1 MKSKAR
7 FLPFVL
13 ALALLT
19 SLFVLSP
26 ATAATGTVKL
36 SKSFITTPGGELTI
50 TVEDEDLNFGV
61 VQYQEDMGQDP
72 RGTAEMAPY
81 FIPAGD
87 IARNDA
93 VRFRTQLAPIKSSSD
108 ADLYPEDEH
117 PNLYPESGGGPS
129 GTDANIGE
137 DYRDVILRVTIA
149 DGTNATTTTAIIR
162 AWDAL
167 TSPSRRGVQDADARH
182 PFALE
187 NPQGGAFIL
196 RSDTDVMVPE
206 GGITF
211 NATYKAPDEQDVDV
225 TLSSTQ
231 DIAGIT
237 VNLAETGAD
246 TGKFTGSFQTASG
259 SDAASS
265 PPSIASIAG
274 SLITVTYD
282 DGGTRRVANA
292 TVETTDPTIL
302 ITAPEH
308 DYSTRVRSARL
319 IAEVTDADSGIDK
332 DSIDFI
338 VEAINLAG
346 GSVAGPGVSRTD
358 VTTVAI
364 AGGFKAEVQ
373 LANVP
378 AGETQINWYVTV
390 LDEAGNVA
398 ESDRDDSEDGRQ
410 DYSIRIDTVAPA
422 LGTISIDSN
431 GDEMNNRT
439 IDGAIT
445 GNHLNDDNEAVTNA
459 GKGDDTSVRVVFNEA
474 LDEGSLAASDFRV
487 NGVAPSDI
495 AWSSKHPES
504 AFLKVASLDAAAR
517 PLVEVTGDIAD
528 TAGNIR
534 PGGLKVEN
542 AMDGIS
548 PTLEVD
554 VDPTYAK
561 EEVTI
566 RVRSNEPLLTVPSIS
581 LNGDDS
587 PAGLSVAR
595 LIATDHYSTTFKA
608 TDAPN
613 IYNVTVSAQDTS
625 ANAASF
631 GKDAADDD
639 DATRF
644 EIDKNL
650 PLPTS
655 ITLPG
660 HDPVVV
666 DTDGDGKSDGIS
678 DDAYKITTMNP
689 FITIEWDSEGSEYT
703 PKDYQKT
710 VDVTDLMF
718 GDFEVNT
725 PMGDETGARSDWGD
739 DSPVVFNVTKPT
751 VNRLLISARG
761 LALGEYEMTFNGAD
775 GLGNALDDDVK
786 IKVKVVEPDP
796 FEIKLT
802 PGWNLV
808 SLPADPQ
815 MSGINDVIGADHPAS
830 IVLTYDPTQP
840 GAWLSSSRGDDGAFA
855 GSLESI
861 GARTAYWI
869 FTDSFDSIKVPI
881 TRPTGGGVTLLPTVN
896 LVAGWNLLPVLD
908 VSGGA
913 GFGDDASNV
922 DDYVANVLRTY
933 SYDGSSD
940 RFDQLSGMLQIG
952 SGYWAYL
959 SKATVLVP

>member
-36 SKSFITTPGGELTI
+36 SKSFITTPGGELEI
-50 TVEDEDLNFGV
+50 TVEDADLNFGV
-61 VQYQEDMGQDP
+61 VQENEEQGQDA
-72 RGTAEMAPY
+72 RVAGETAVY
-81 FIPAGD
+81 TIPARTTPYTPD
-87 IARNDA
+87 SVLRY
-93 VRFRTQLAPIKSSSD
+93 RTQKAPIQSASD
-108 ADLYPEDEH
+108 ADLYPDVDGADDVDRFIRVDF
-117 PNLYPESGGGPS
+117 S
-129 GTDANIGE
+129 
-137 DYRDVILRVTIA
+137 DVILRMVA
-149 DGTNATTTTAIIR
+149 DSSLNETTTAQVIT
-162 AWDAL
+162 AWNAF
-167 TSPSRRGVQDADARH
+167 TTGSGRSPASARDRH

-187 NPQGGAFIL
+187 NTQGGAFIL
-196 RSDTDVMVPE
+196 RTDEPSVTVPVNIE
-206 GGITF
+206 FTVS
-211 NATYKAPDEQDVDV
+211 YKAPDVQDVDI

-231 DIAGIT
+231 DITGIT
-237 VNLAETGAD
+237 LNLAETGAD
-246 TGKFTGSFQTASG
+246 TGKFTGSFQTASA
-259 SDAASS
+259 SDEDSS
-265 PPSIASIAG
+265 PPGIASIAG

-282 DGGTRRVANA
+282 DDGTRRVANA

-319 IAEVTDADSGIDK
+319 IAEVTDADSGIDE
-332 DSIDFI
+332 DSIGFN
-338 VEAINLAG
+338 VTPRNLAG
-346 GSVAGPGVSRTD
+346 GSVAGPGVSVTD

-378 AGETQINWYVTV
+378 AGETEITWYVTV
-390 LDEAGNVA
+390 TDEAGNVA
-398 ESDRDDSEDGRQ
+398 ESDRDDSTAERD
-410 DYSIRIDTVAPA
+410 DYVIRIDTVAPA

-439 IDGAIT
+439 VDGAIT

-459 GKGDDTSVRVVFNEA
+459 ASGDDTSVRVVFNEA

-487 NGVAPSDI
+487 NGVAPSDV

-504 AFLKVASLDAAAR
+504 AFLKVASQDSAAR

-554 VDPTYAK
+554 IEPTYAK

-581 LNGDDS
+581 LNDEAS

-595 LIATDHYSTTFKA
+595 LVATDHYSTTFKA
-608 TDAPN
+608 ADAPN
-613 IYNVTVSAQDTS
+613 IYNVNVSAQDTS

-631 GKDAADDD
+631 GKDAADAD
-639 DATRF
+639 DATTF
-644 EIDKNL
+644 EIDSSL
-650 PLPTS
+650 PAPTS

-660 HDPVVV
+660 HGAILHAD
-666 DTDGDGKSDGIS
+666 IS
-678 DDAYKITTMNP
+678 DDAYSITTMNP

-703 PKDYQKT
+703 PADNQKT
-710 VDVTDLMF
+710 VDFTDLMI

-725 PMGDETGARSDWGD
+725 PMGEETGARSDWGE

-751 VNRLLISARG
+751 ENRLLISARN
-761 LALGEYEMTFNGAD
+761 LALGEYEITFNGAD

-786 IKVKVVEPDP
+786 IKIKVVEPDP
-796 FEIKLT
+796 FEVKLT

-815 MSGINDVIGADHPAS
+815 ESAAINDVIPADHP
-830 IVLTYDPTQP
+830 ITVVLTYDPTQP
-840 GAWLSSSRGDDGAFA
+840 GSWLAAHRGDDGMLA
-855 GSLESI
+855 GSLDDIS
-861 GARTAYWI
+861 ARTAYWV
-869 FTDSFDSIKVPI
+869 FTDAFDSLKVPI
-881 TRPTGGGVTLLPTVN
+881 RRQTGGQVINLPTVN
-896 LVAGWNLLPVLD
+896 LVAGWNLMGVLD
-908 VSGGA
+908 VSGTA
-913 GFGDDASNV
+913 SFGDGV
-922 DDYVANVLRTY
+922 DEYGHLTKGRYVQIY

-940 RFDQLSGMLQIG
+940 RYEALGDSGVEIG
-952 SGYWAYL
+952 RGYWSYV
-959 SKATVLVP
+959 SEATVLVP

>member
-1 MKSKAR
+1 
-7 FLPFVL
+7 
-13 ALALLT
+13 
-19 SLFVLSP
+19 
-26 ATAATGTVKL
+26 VKL
-36 SKSFITTPGGELTI
+36 SKSFITTPGGELEI
-50 TVEDEDLNFGV
+50 TVEDADLNFGV
-61 VQYQEDMGQDP
+61 VQVDEDMGQDP
-72 RGTAEMAPY
+72 RGTAELAPY
-81 FIPAGD
+81 LIPAGP

-108 ADLYPEDEH
+108 ADLYPD
-117 PNLYPESGGGPS
+117 NDDAS

-137 DYRDVILRVTIA
+137 DYRDVILSVVIA

-211 NATYKAPDEQDVDV
+211 TATYKAPDEQDVDV

-246 TGKFTGSFQTASG
+246 TGKFTGSFQTAG
-259 SDAASS
+259 ASDEDSS
-265 PPSIASIAG
+265 PPGIASIAG

-282 DGGTRRVANA
+282 DDGTRRVANA

-332 DSIDFI
+332 DTIMFE
-338 VEAINLAG
+338 VTPTNLAG
-346 GSVAGPGVSRTD
+346 GSVAGPGVTVTD

-378 AGETQINWYVTV
+378 AGETEITWYVTV
-390 LDEAGNVA
+390 MDEAGNLA
-398 ESDRDDSEDGRQ
+398 ESDRDDSEEGRQ

-439 IDGAIT
+439 VDGAIT
-445 GNHLNDDNEAVTNA
+445 GNHLDDDNKAVTNA
-459 GKGDDTSVRVVFNEA
+459 GKGDDTSIRVVFNEA

-487 NGVAPSDI
+487 NGVAPSDV

-504 AFLKVASLDAAAR
+504 AFLKVASLDSAAR

-548 PTLEVD
+548 PTLEVEIE
-554 VDPTYAK
+554 PTYHK

-566 RVRSNEPLLTVPSIS
+566 RVRSNEPLLTVPTIN
-581 LNGDDS
+581 LNDSDS
-587 PAGLSVAR
+587 PVGLSVPR
-595 LIATDHYSTTFKA
+595 LIATDHYSTVFKA
-608 TDAPN
+608 PTQPE
-613 IYNVTVSAQDTS
+613 IFNVNVSAQDTS
-625 ANAASF
+625 ANAASI
-631 GKDAADDD
+631 GEAAPGDD
-639 DATRF
+639 DAITF

-650 PLPTS
+650 PAPTS

-660 HDPVVV
+660 HGAIIHAD
-666 DTDGDGKSDGIS
+666 IS
-678 DDAYKITTMNP
+678 ADAYKITTMNP
-689 FITIEWDSEGSEYT
+689 FITIEWDSEASEY
-703 PKDYQKT
+703 DEDSHKT
-710 VDVTDLMF
+710 VDFTDLMI

-725 PMGDETGARSDWGD
+725 PMGEETGARSDWGD

-751 VNRLLISARG
+751 DNRLLISARS
-761 LALGEYEMTFNGAD
+761 LALGTYTLSFNGAD
-775 GLGNALDDDVK
+775 ELGNALGDPVTIDIEVK
-786 IKVKVVEPDP
+786 EPDP
-796 FEIKLT
+796 FSISLT

-808 SLPADPQ
+808 SLPAEPQ
-815 MSGINDVIGADHPAS
+815 ASGINDVMGDHAAS

-840 GAWLSSSRGDDGAFA
+840 GAWLSSSRGDDGVFA

-869 FTDSFDSIKVPI
+869 FTDGFDSIKVPI

-908 VSGGA
+908 VGGGA
-913 GFGDDASNV
+913 AFGDDAASV
-922 DDYVANVLRTY
+922 GDYVDNVVRTY

-959 SKATVLVP
+959 SAATVLVP

>member
-36 SKSFITTPGGELTI
+36 SKSFITTPGGELEI

-61 VQYQEDMGQDP
+61 VQSDEEQGQDA
-72 RGTAEMAPY
+72 RVAGQTAVY
-81 FIPAGD
+81 TIPARTTPYTPD
-87 IARNDA
+87 SVLRY
-93 VRFRTQLAPIKSSSD
+93 RTQKAPIQSASD
-108 ADLYPEDEH
+108 ADLYPDVEGADDVDRFIRVDF
-117 PNLYPESGGGPS
+117 S
-129 GTDANIGE
+129 
-137 DYRDVILRVTIA
+137 DVILRMVS
-149 DGTNATTTTAIIR
+149 DSSLNETTTAQVIT
-162 AWDAL
+162 AWNAF
-167 TSPSRRGVQDADARH
+167 TTGSGRSPAVAGDRH

-187 NPQGGAFIL
+187 NTQGGAFIL
-196 RSDTDVMVPE
+196 RTDEPSVTVPVN
-206 GGITF
+206 IAFTV
-211 NATYKAPDEQDVDV
+211 TYKAPDVQDVDV

-231 DIAGIT
+231 DITGIT
-237 VNLAETGAD
+237 LNLAETGAD
-246 TGKFTGSFQTASG
+246 TGKFTGSFQTAG
-259 SDAASS
+259 ASDEDSS
-265 PPSIASIAG
+265 PPGIASIAG

-282 DGGTRRVANA
+282 DDGTRRVANA

-332 DSIDFI
+332 DSIMFE
-338 VEAINLAG
+338 VTPTNLAG
-346 GSVAGPGVSRTD
+346 GSVAGPGVTVTD

-378 AGETQINWYVTV
+378 AGETQIDWFVRVT
-390 LDEAGNVA
+390 DEAGNVA

-439 IDGAIT
+439 VDGAIT
-445 GNHLNDDNEAVTNA
+445 GNHLDDDNKAVTNA
-459 GKGDDTSVRVVFNEA
+459 GKGDDTSIRVVFNEA

-613 IYNVTVSAQDTS
+613 IYNVNVSAQDTS

-631 GKDAADDD
+631 GKDAADAD

-650 PLPTS
+650 PAPTS

-660 HDPVVV
+660 HGAILHAD
-666 DTDGDGKSDGIS
+666 IS

-689 FITIEWDSEGSEYT
+689 FITIEWDSEGSEYL
-703 PKDYQKT
+703 PKDYEET

-855 GSLESI
+855 GSLENI

-908 VSGGA
+908 VGGGA
-913 GFGDDASNV
+913 AFGDDAASV
-922 DDYVANVLRTY
+922 GDYVDNVVRTY

-959 SKATVLVP
+959 SAATVLVP

>member
-36 SKSFITTPGGELTI
+36 SKSFITTPGGELEI
-50 TVEDEDLNFGV
+50 TVEDADLNFGV
-61 VQYQEDMGQDP
+61 VQVDEDMGQDP
-72 RGTAEMAPY
+72 RGTAELAPY
-81 FIPAGD
+81 QIPAGP

-108 ADLYPEDEH
+108 ADLYPD
-117 PNLYPESGGGPS
+117 NDDAS

-137 DYRDVILRVTIA
+137 DYRDVILSVVIA

-167 TSPSRRGVQDADARH
+167 TSPSRRGVQDADDRH

-196 RSDTDVMVPE
+196 RSGTDVVVPE

-211 NATYKAPDEQDVDV
+211 TATYKAPDVQDVDV

-237 VNLAETGAD
+237 VNLGETGAD
-246 TGKFTGSFQTASG
+246 TGKFTGSFQTAG
-259 SDAASS
+259 ASDDSSS
-265 PPSIASIAG
+265 PASIASIAG

-282 DGGTRRVANA
+282 DDGTRRVANA
-292 TVETTDPTIL
+292 TVETTEPTIL
-302 ITAPEH
+302 VTAPEH
-308 DYSTRVRSARL
+308 NYSTRVRSARL
-319 IAEVTDADSGIDK
+319 IAELTDADSGIDK
-332 DSIDFI
+332 DSIAFN
-338 VEAINLAG
+338 VMPSNLAG
-346 GSVAGPGVSRTD
+346 GSVAGPGVTVTD

-378 AGETQINWYVTV
+378 AGETAIAWYVTV
-390 LDEAGNVA
+390 MDEAGNEAV
-398 ESDRDDSEDGRQ
+398 SDRDDSTAVRD
-410 DYSIRIDTVAPA
+410 DYAIRIDTVAPA
-422 LGTISIDSN
+422 LGTESIDSN

-459 GKGDDTSVRVVFNEA
+459 GKGDPTTVRVVFNEA
-474 LDEGSLAASDFRV
+474 LDDGSLTASDFRV
-487 NGVAPSDI
+487 NGVAPSDY
-495 AWSSKHPES
+495 AWSDKHPES
-504 AFLKVASLDAAAR
+504 VFLKVASLDSAAR

-554 VDPTYAK
+554 IEPTYHK

-566 RVRSNEPLLTVPSIS
+566 RVRSNEPLLTVPTIN
-581 LNGDDS
+581 LNGSDS
-587 PAGLSVAR
+587 PVGLSVPR

-608 TDAPN
+608 TDSPN
-613 IYNVTVSAQDTS
+613 IYNVNVSAQDTS

-631 GKDAADDD
+631 GKDAADADG
-639 DATRF
+639 ATRF

-650 PLPTS
+650 PAPTS

-660 HDPVVV
+660 YDPVEVGM
-666 DTDGDGKSDGIS
+666 DLDGDGIVSGIS
-678 DDAYKITTMNP
+678 DDPYKITTMNP
-689 FITIEWDSEGSEYT
+689 FITIEWDSEGSEYI

-710 VDVTDLMF
+710 VDFTDLMI

-725 PMGDETGARSDWGD
+725 PMGEETGARSDWGD

-751 VNRLLISARG
+751 VNQLLISARN
-761 LALGEYEMTFNGAD
+761 LALGEYEITFNGAD
-775 GLGNALDDDVK
+775 GLGNTLDKDVK
-786 IKVKVVEPDP
+786 IKIKVVEPDP
-796 FEIKLT
+796 FEVKLT

-815 MSGINDVIGADHPAS
+815 ESAAINDVIPADHP
-830 IVLTYDPTQP
+830 ITVVLTYDPTQP
-840 GAWLSSSRGDDGAFA
+840 GSWLAAHRGDDGMLA
-855 GSLESI
+855 GSLDDIS
-861 GARTAYWI
+861 ARTAYWV
-869 FTDSFDSIKVPI
+869 FTDAFDSLKVPI
-881 TRPTGGGVTLLPTVN
+881 RRQTGGQVINLPTVN
-896 LVAGWNLLPVLD
+896 LVAGWNLMGVLD
-908 VSGGA
+908 VSGA
-913 GFGDDASNV
+913 ASFGDGV
-922 DDYVANVLRTY
+922 DDYGHLTKGRYVQIY

-940 RFDQLSGMLQIG
+940 RYEALGDSGVEIG
-952 SGYWAYL
+952 RGYWSYV
-959 SKATVLVP
+959 SEATVLVP

>member
-36 SKSFITTPGGELTI
+36 SKSFITTPGGELEI
-50 TVEDEDLNFGV
+50 TVEDTDLNFGV
-61 VQYQEDMGQDP
+61 VQFDEDMGQDP
-72 RGTAEMAPY
+72 RGTAELAPY
-81 FIPAGD
+81 LIPAGP

-108 ADLYPEDEH
+108 ADLYPD
-117 PNLYPESGGGPS
+117 NDDAS

-137 DYRDVILRVTIA
+137 DYRDVILSVVIA

-167 TSPSRRGVQDADARH
+167 TSPSRRGVQDADDRH

-196 RSDTDVMVPE
+196 RSGTDVVVPE
-206 GGITF
+206 DGITF
-211 NATYKAPDEQDVDV
+211 TATYKAPDVQDVDV

-237 VNLAETGAD
+237 VNLGETGAD
-246 TGKFTGSFQTASG
+246 TGKFTGSFQTASA
-259 SDAASS
+259 SDDSSS
-265 PPSIASIAG
+265 PASIASIAG

-282 DGGTRRVANA
+282 DDGTRRVANA
-292 TVETTDPTIL
+292 TVETTEPTIL
-302 ITAPEH
+302 VTAPEH
-308 DYSTRVRSARL
+308 EYATRVRSARL

-332 DSIDFI
+332 DSIGFN
-338 VEAINLAG
+338 VVARNLAG
-346 GSVAGPGVSRTD
+346 GSVAGPGVSVTD

-378 AGETQINWYVTV
+378 AGETEITWYVTV
-390 LDEAGNVA
+390 MDEAGNAA
-398 ESDRDDSEDGRQ
+398 ESDRDDSTAALDK
-410 DYSIRIDTVAPA
+410 YAIRIDTVAPA
-422 LGTISIDSN
+422 LGTESIDSN

-459 GKGDDTSVRVVFNEA
+459 GKGDPTSIRVVFNEA
-474 LDEGSLAASDFRV
+474 LDDGSLTASDFRV

-504 AFLKVASLDAAAR
+504 VFLKVASLDSAAR

-548 PTLEVD
+548 PTLEVEIE
-554 VDPTYAK
+554 PTYAK

-566 RVRSNEPLLTVPSIS
+566 RVRSNEPLLTVPTIN
-581 LNGDDS
+581 LNDSDS
-587 PAGLSVAR
+587 PAGLSVPR
-595 LIATDHYSTTFKA
+595 LIATDHYSTVFKSP
-608 TDAPN
+608 TQPE
-613 IYNVTVSAQDTS
+613 IFNVNVSAQDTS
-625 ANAASF
+625 ANAASV
-631 GKDAADDD
+631 GKAAPGDD
-639 DATRF
+639 DAITF

-650 PLPTS
+650 PAPTS

-666 DTDGDGKSDGIS
+666 ADGIS

-689 FITIEWDSEGSEYT
+689 FITIEWDSEASEY
-703 PKDYQKT
+703 DEDSHKT
-710 VDVTDLMF
+710 VDFTDLMI

-725 PMGDETGARSDWGD
+725 PMGEETGARSDWGD

-761 LALGEYEMTFNGAD
+761 LALGEYTMTFNGAD
-775 GLGNALDDDVK
+775 ELGNVRDDDVK
-786 IKVKVVEPDP
+786 IKIKVVEPDP

-808 SLPADPQ
+808 SLPAEPQ
-815 MSGINDVIGADHPAS
+815 MSGINDVVGADHPAS

-840 GAWLSSSRGDDGAFA
+840 GAWLSSSRGDDGVFA
-855 GSLESI
+855 GSLDSI

-869 FTDSFDSIKVPI
+869 FTDGFDSIKVPI

-908 VSGGA
+908 VGGA
-913 GFGDDASNV
+913 AASGDDASSV
-922 DDYVANVLRTY
+922 GDYVENVVRTY
-933 SYDGSSD
+933 SYDSSSD
-940 RFDQLSGMLQIG
+940 RFDQLSGVLQIG
-952 SGYWAYL
+952 SGYWVYL

>member
-36 SKSFITTPGGELTI
+36 SKSFITTPGGELEI
-50 TVEDEDLNFGV
+50 TVEDADLNFGV
-61 VQYQEDMGQDP
+61 VQENEEQGQDA
-72 RGTAEMAPY
+72 RVAGQVAVYT
-81 FIPAGD
+81 IPARTTPYTPD
-87 IARNDA
+87 SVLRY
-93 VRFRTQLAPIKSSSD
+93 RTQKAPIQSASD
-108 ADLYPEDEH
+108 ADLYPDVDGADDVDRFIRVDF
-117 PNLYPESGGGPS
+117 S
-129 GTDANIGE
+129 
-137 DYRDVILRVTIA
+137 DVILRMVA
-149 DGTNATTTTAIIR
+149 DSNLNETTTAQVIT
-162 AWDAL
+162 AWNAF
-167 TSPSRRGVQDADARH
+167 TTGSGRSPASARDRH

-187 NPQGGAFIL
+187 NTQGGAFIL
-196 RSDTDVMVPE
+196 RTDEPSVTVPVNIE
-206 GGITF
+206 FTVS
-211 NATYKAPDEQDVDV
+211 YKAPDVQDVDV

-231 DIAGIT
+231 DITGIT

-246 TGKFTGSFQTASG
+246 TGKFTGSFQTAG
-259 SDAASS
+259 ASDDSSS
-265 PPSIASIAG
+265 PASIASIAG

-282 DGGTRRVANA
+282 DAGTRRVANA
-292 TVETTDPTIL
+292 TVETTEPTIL
-302 ITAPEH
+302 VIAPEH
-308 DYSTRVRSARL
+308 NYSTRVRSARL

-332 DSIDFI
+332 DSIAFN
-338 VEAINLAG
+338 VTPSNLAG
-346 GSVAGPGVSRTD
+346 GSVAGPGVTVTD
-358 VTTVAI
+358 VTTVEI
-364 AGGFKAEVQ
+364 AGGVKAEVQ

-378 AGETQINWYVTV
+378 AGETAIAWYVTV
-390 LDEAGNVA
+390 MDEAGNEAV
-398 ESDRDDSEDGRQ
+398 SDRDDSTAVRD
-410 DYSIRIDTVAPA
+410 DYAIRIDTVAPA
-422 LGTISIDSN
+422 LGTESIDSN

-459 GKGDDTSVRVVFNEA
+459 GKGDPTTVRVVFNEA
-474 LDEGSLAASDFRV
+474 LDEGSLTASDFRV

-504 AFLKVASLDAAAR
+504 VFLKVASLDSAAR

-554 VDPTYAK
+554 IEPTYHK

-566 RVRSNEPLLTVPSIS
+566 RVRSNEPLLTVPTIN
-581 LNGDDS
+581 LNGSDS
-587 PAGLSVAR
+587 PVGLSVPR
-595 LIATDHYSTTFKA
+595 LIATDHYSTVFKSP
-608 TDAPN
+608 TQPE
-613 IYNVTVSAQDTS
+613 IFNVNVSAQDTS
-625 ANAASF
+625 ANAASV
-631 GKDAADDD
+631 GKAAPGDD
-639 DATRF
+639 DAITF

-650 PLPTS
+650 PAPTS

-666 DTDGDGKSDGIS
+666 ADGIS

-689 FITIEWDSEGSEYT
+689 FITIEWDSEASEY
-703 PKDYQKT
+703 DEDSHKT
-710 VDVTDLMF
+710 VDFTDLMI

-725 PMGDETGARSDWGD
+725 PMGEETGARSDWGD

-761 LALGEYEMTFNGAD
+761 LALGEYTMTFNGAD
-775 GLGNALDDDVK
+775 ELGNVRDDDVK
-786 IKVKVVEPDP
+786 IKIKVVEPDP

-808 SLPADPQ
+808 SLPAEPQ

-840 GAWLSSSRGDDGAFA
+840 GAWLSSSRGDDGVFA

-869 FTDSFDSIKVPI
+869 FTDGFDSIKVPI

-908 VSGGA
+908 VGGA
-913 GFGDDASNV
+913 AASGDDALSV
-922 DDYVANVLRTY
+922 GDYVENVVRTY
-933 SYDGSSD
+933 EYDSSSD
-940 RFDQLSGMLQIG
+940 RFDQLSGVLQIG
-952 SGYWAYL
+952 SGYWVYL

>member
-1 MKSKAR
+1 
-7 FLPFVL
+7 
-13 ALALLT
+13 
-19 SLFVLSP
+19 
-26 ATAATGTVKL
+26 VKL
-36 SKSFITTPGGELTI
+36 SKSFITTPGGELEI
-50 TVEDEDLNFGV
+50 TVEDADLNFGV
-61 VQYQEDMGQDP
+61 VQVDEDMGQDP
-72 RGTAEMAPY
+72 RGTAELAPY
-81 FIPAGD
+81 LIPAGP

-108 ADLYPEDEH
+108 ADLYPD
-117 PNLYPESGGGPS
+117 NDDAS

-137 DYRDVILRVTIA
+137 DYRDVILSVVIA

-211 NATYKAPDEQDVDV
+211 TATYKAPDEQDVDV

-246 TGKFTGSFQTASG
+246 TGKFTGSFQTAG
-259 SDAASS
+259 ASDEDSS
-265 PPSIASIAG
+265 PPGIASIAG

-282 DGGTRRVANA
+282 DDGTRRVANA

-332 DSIDFI
+332 DTIMFE
-338 VEAINLAG
+338 VTPTNLAG
-346 GSVAGPGVSRTD
+346 GSVAGPGVTVTD

-378 AGETQINWYVTV
+378 AGETEITWYVTV
-390 LDEAGNVA
+390 MDEAGNLA
-398 ESDRDDSEDGRQ
+398 ESDRDDSEEGRQ

-439 IDGAIT
+439 VDGAIT
-445 GNHLNDDNEAVTNA
+445 GNHLDDDNKAVTNA
-459 GKGDDTSVRVVFNEA
+459 GKGDDTSIRVVFNEA

-487 NGVAPSDI
+487 NGVAPSDV

-504 AFLKVASLDAAAR
+504 AFLKVASLDSAAR

-548 PTLEVD
+548 PTLEVEIE
-554 VDPTYAK
+554 PTYHK

-566 RVRSNEPLLTVPSIS
+566 RVRSNEPLLTVPTIN
-581 LNGDDS
+581 LNDSDS
-587 PAGLSVAR
+587 PVGLSVPR
-595 LIATDHYSTTFKA
+595 LIATDHYSTVFKA
-608 TDAPN
+608 PTQPE
-613 IYNVTVSAQDTS
+613 IFNVNVSAQDTS
-625 ANAASF
+625 ANAASI
-631 GKDAADDD
+631 GEAAPGDD
-639 DATRF
+639 DAITF

-650 PLPTS
+650 PAPTS

-660 HDPVVV
+660 HGAIIHAD
-666 DTDGDGKSDGIS
+666 IS
-678 DDAYKITTMNP
+678 ADAYKITTMNP
-689 FITIEWDSEGSEYT
+689 FITIEWDSEGSEYL
-703 PKDYQKT
+703 PKDYEET

-751 VNRLLISARG
+751 DNRLLISARS
-761 LALGEYEMTFNGAD
+761 LALGTYTLSFNGAD
-775 GLGNALDDDVK
+775 ELGNALGDPVTIDIEVK
-786 IKVKVVEPDP
+786 EPDP
-796 FEIKLT
+796 FSISLT

-808 SLPADPQ
+808 SLPAEPQ
-815 MSGINDVIGADHPAS
+815 ASGINDVMGDHAAS

-840 GAWLSSSRGDDGAFA
+840 GAWLSSSRGDDGVFA

-869 FTDSFDSIKVPI
+869 FTDGFDSIKVPI

-908 VSGGA
+908 VGGGA
-913 GFGDDASNV
+913 AFGDDAASV
-922 DDYVANVLRTY
+922 GDYVDNVVRTY

-959 SKATVLVP
+959 SAATVLVP

>member
-36 SKSFITTPGGELTI
+36 SKSFITTPGGELEI
-50 TVEDEDLNFGV
+50 TVEDADLNFGV
-61 VQYQEDMGQDP
+61 VQVDEDMGQDP
-72 RGTAEMAPY
+72 RGTAELAPY
-81 FIPAGD
+81 LIPAGP

-108 ADLYPEDEH
+108 ADLYPD
-117 PNLYPESGGGPS
+117 NDDAS

-137 DYRDVILRVTIA
+137 DYRDVILSVVIA

-167 TSPSRRGVQDADARH
+167 TSPSRRGVQDADDRH

-196 RSDTDVMVPE
+196 RSGTDVVVPE

-211 NATYKAPDEQDVDV
+211 TATYKAPDVQDVDV

-237 VNLAETGAD
+237 VNLGETGAD
-246 TGKFTGSFQTASG
+246 TGKFTGSFQTAG
-259 SDAASS
+259 ASDDSSS
-265 PPSIASIAG
+265 PASIASIAG

-282 DGGTRRVANA
+282 DDGTRRVANA
-292 TVETTDPTIL
+292 TVETTEPTIL
-302 ITAPEH
+302 VTAPEH
-308 DYSTRVRSARL
+308 NYSTRVRSARL
-319 IAEVTDADSGIDK
+319 IAELTDADSGIDK
-332 DSIDFI
+332 DSIAFN
-338 VEAINLAG
+338 VTPSNLAG
-346 GSVAGPGVSRTD
+346 GSVAGPGVTVTD
-358 VTTVAI
+358 VTTVEI
-364 AGGFKAEVQ
+364 AGGVKAEVQ

-378 AGETQINWYVTV
+378 AGETAIAWYVTV
-390 LDEAGNVA
+390 MDEAGNEAV
-398 ESDRDDSEDGRQ
+398 SDRDDSTAARD
-410 DYSIRIDTVAPA
+410 DYAIRIDTVAPDI
-422 LGTISIDSN
+422 GTESIDSN
-431 GDEMNNRT
+431 GDEINNRT

-459 GKGDDTSVRVVFNEA
+459 GKGDPTTVRVVFNEA
-474 LDEGSLAASDFRV
+474 LDDGSLTASDFRV
-487 NGVAPSDI
+487 NGVAPSDY
-495 AWSSKHPES
+495 AWSDKHPES
-504 AFLKVASLDAAAR
+504 VFLKVASLDSAAR

-554 VDPTYAK
+554 IEPTYHK

-566 RVRSNEPLLTVPSIS
+566 RVRSNEPLLTVPTIN
-581 LNGDDS
+581 LNGSDS
-587 PAGLSVAR
+587 PAGLSVPR
-595 LIATDHYSTTFKA
+595 LIATDHYSTVFKSP
-608 TDAPN
+608 TQPE
-613 IYNVTVSAQDTS
+613 IFNVNVSAQDTS
-625 ANAASF
+625 ANAASI
-631 GKDAADDD
+631 GEALPGDD
-639 DATRF
+639 DAITF
-644 EIDKNL
+644 EIDKDL
-650 PLPTS
+650 PAPTS

-666 DTDGDGKSDGIS
+666 ADGIS

-689 FITIEWDSEGSEYT
+689 FITIEWDSEASEY
-703 PKDYQKT
+703 DEDSHKT
-710 VDVTDLMF
+710 VDFTDLMI

-725 PMGDETGARSDWGD
+725 PMGEETGARSDWGD

-761 LALGEYEMTFNGAD
+761 LALGEYTMTFNGAD
-775 GLGNALDDDVK
+775 ELGNVRDDDVK
-786 IKVKVVEPDP
+786 IKIKVVEPDP

-808 SLPADPQ
+808 SLPAEPQ
-815 MSGINDVIGADHPAS
+815 MSGINDVVGADHPAS

-840 GAWLSSSRGDDGAFA
+840 GAWLSSSRGDDGVFA

-869 FTDSFDSIKVPI
+869 FTDGFDSIKVPI

-908 VSGGA
+908 VGGA
-913 GFGDDASNV
+913 AASGDDALSV
-922 DDYVANVLRTY
+922 GDYVENVVRTY
-933 SYDGSSD
+933 EYDSSSD
-940 RFDQLSGMLQIG
+940 RFDQLSGVLQIG
-952 SGYWAYL
+952 RGYWVYL

>member
-1 MKSKAR
+1 M
-7 FLPFVL
+7 
-13 ALALLT
+13 
-19 SLFVLSP
+19 
-26 ATAATGTVKL
+26 KL
-36 SKSFITTPGGELTI
+36 SKSFITTPGGELEI

-61 VQYQEDMGQDP
+61 VQSDEEQGQDA
-72 RGTAEMAPY
+72 RVAGQTAVY
-81 FIPAGD
+81 TIPARTTPYTPD
-87 IARNDA
+87 SVLRY
-93 VRFRTQLAPIKSSSD
+93 RTQKAPIQSASD
-108 ADLYPEDEH
+108 ADLYPDVDGADDVDRFIRVDF
-117 PNLYPESGGGPS
+117 S
-129 GTDANIGE
+129 
-137 DYRDVILRVTIA
+137 DVILRMVS
-149 DGTNATTTTAIIR
+149 DSGHNATTTAQVITAWNAFTTGSGR
-162 AWDAL
+162 
-167 TSPSRRGVQDADARH
+167 SPAAAGDRH

-187 NPQGGAFIL
+187 NTQGGAFIL
-196 RSDTDVMVPE
+196 RTDEPSVTVPVD
-206 GGITF
+206 IAFTV
-211 NATYKAPDEQDVDV
+211 TYKAPDVQDVDV

-231 DIAGIT
+231 DITGIT
-237 VNLAETGAD
+237 LNLAETGAD
-246 TGKFTGSFQTASG
+246 TGKFTGSFQTAG
-259 SDAASS
+259 ATNEDSS
-265 PPSIASIAG
+265 PPGIASIAG

-282 DGGTRRVANA
+282 DDGTRRVANA

-332 DSIDFI
+332 DSIGFN
-338 VEAINLAG
+338 VTPRNLAG
-346 GSVAGPGVSRTD
+346 GSVAGPGVTVTD

-378 AGETQINWYVTV
+378 AGETEITWYVTV
-390 LDEAGNVA
+390 TDEAGNVA
-398 ESDRDDSEDGRQ
+398 ESDRDDSEEGRQ

-459 GKGDDTSVRVVFNEA
+459 GKGDDTSIRVVFNEA
-474 LDEGSLAASDFRV
+474 LDDGSLAASDFRV
-487 NGVAPSDI
+487 NGVAPSDL

-548 PTLEVD
+548 PTLEVEI
-554 VDPTYAK
+554 DPTYAK

-566 RVRSNEPLLTVPSIS
+566 RVRSNEPLLTVPNIN
-581 LNGDDS
+581 LNDSDS
-587 PAGLSVAR
+587 PAGLSVPR

-608 TDAPN
+608 PTQPE
-613 IYNVTVSAQDTS
+613 IFNVNVSAQDTS
-625 ANAASF
+625 ANAASV
-631 GKDAADDD
+631 GEAAPGDD
-639 DATRF
+639 DAITF
-644 EIDKNL
+644 EIDKSL
-650 PLPTS
+650 PAPSS

-660 HDPVVV
+660 EGAIEVGKDLNE
-666 DTDGDGKSDGIS
+666 DGEIDGIS

-689 FITIEWDSEGSEYT
+689 FITIEWDSEAAEY
-703 PKDYQKT
+703 DEDSHKT
-710 VDVTDLMF
+710 VSVTDLMF

-751 VNRLLISARG
+751 VNRLLISARN

-775 GLGNALDDDVK
+775 ELGNALDDDVK
-786 IKVKVVEPDP
+786 IKIEVVEPDP

-815 MSGINDVIGADHPAS
+815 MMGINEVIGADHPAS

-840 GAWLSSSRGDDGAFA
+840 GAWLSSSRPSAGEPFA
-855 GSLESI
+855 GSLENI

-869 FTDSFDSIKVPI
+869 FTDAFDSLKVDVTAI
-881 TRPTGGGVTLLPTVN
+881 GGGEVRPLPAVN

-908 VSGGA
+908 VSGSA
-913 GFGDDASNV
+913 AFGDGV
-922 DDYVANVLRTY
+922 DDYGRLSAGRFVQTY
-933 SYDGSSD
+933 SYDSTSD
-940 RFDQLSGMLQIG
+940 RFEVLDGGVQVGR
-952 SGYWAYL
+952 GYWVYMNVAG
-959 SKATVLVP
+959 TLVP

>member
-1 MKSKAR
+1 
-7 FLPFVL
+7 
-13 ALALLT
+13 
-19 SLFVLSP
+19 
-26 ATAATGTVKL
+26 VKL
-36 SKSFITTPGGELTI
+36 SKSFITTPGGELEI
-50 TVEDEDLNFGV
+50 TVEDADLNFGV
-61 VQYQEDMGQDP
+61 VQVDEDMGQDP
-72 RGTAEMAPY
+72 RGTAELAPY
-81 FIPAGD
+81 LIPAGP

-108 ADLYPEDEH
+108 ADLYPD
-117 PNLYPESGGGPS
+117 NDDAS

-137 DYRDVILRVTIA
+137 DYRDVILSVVIA

-211 NATYKAPDEQDVDV
+211 TATYKAPDEQDVDV

-246 TGKFTGSFQTASG
+246 TGKFTGSFQTAG
-259 SDAASS
+259 ASDEDSS
-265 PPSIASIAG
+265 PPGIASIAG

-282 DGGTRRVANA
+282 DDGTRRVANA

-332 DSIDFI
+332 DTIMFE
-338 VEAINLAG
+338 VTPTNLAG
-346 GSVAGPGVSRTD
+346 GSVAGPGVTVTD

-378 AGETQINWYVTV
+378 AGETEITWYVTV
-390 LDEAGNVA
+390 MDEAGNLA
-398 ESDRDDSEDGRQ
+398 ESDRDDSEEGRQ

-459 GKGDDTSVRVVFNEA
+459 GKGDDTSIRVVFNEA

-487 NGVAPSDI
+487 NGVAPSDL

-504 AFLKVASLDAAAR
+504 AFLKVASLDSAAR

-548 PTLEVD
+548 PTLEVEIE
-554 VDPTYAK
+554 PTYHK

-566 RVRSNEPLLTVPSIS
+566 RVRSNEPLLTVPTIN
-581 LNGDDS
+581 LNDSDS
-587 PAGLSVAR
+587 PVGLSVPR
-595 LIATDHYSTTFKA
+595 LIATDHYSTVFKA
-608 TDAPN
+608 PTQPE
-613 IYNVTVSAQDTS
+613 IFNVNVSAQDTS
-625 ANAASF
+625 ANAASI
-631 GKDAADDD
+631 GEAAPGDD
-639 DATRF
+639 DAITF

-650 PLPTS
+650 PLPSS

-660 HDPVVV
+660 HDPVEVGM
-666 DTDGDGKSDGIS
+666 DLDEDGTVGGIS
-678 DDAYKITTMNP
+678 DDPYKITTMNP
-689 FITIEWDSEGSEYT
+689 FITIEWDSEGSEYL
-703 PKDYQKT
+703 PKDYEET

-751 VNRLLISARG
+751 DNRLLISARS
-761 LALGEYEMTFNGAD
+761 LALGTYTLSFNGAD
-775 GLGNALDDDVK
+775 ELGNALGDPVTIDIEVK
-786 IKVKVVEPDP
+786 EPDP
-796 FEIKLT
+796 FSISLT

-808 SLPADPQ
+808 SLPAEPQ
-815 MSGINDVIGADHPAS
+815 ASGINDVMGDHAAS

-840 GAWLSSSRGDDGAFA
+840 GAWLSSSRGDDGVFA

-869 FTDSFDSIKVPI
+869 FTDGFDSIKVPI

-908 VSGGA
+908 VGGGA
-913 GFGDDASNV
+913 AFGDDAASV
-922 DDYVANVLRTY
+922 GDYVDNVVRTY

-959 SKATVLVP
+959 SAATVLVP

>member
-1 MKSKAR
+1 VKSKAR

-61 VQYQEDMGQDP
+61 VQSDEEQGQDA
-72 RGTAEMAPY
+72 RVAGQTAVY
-81 FIPAGD
+81 TIPARTTPYTPD
-87 IARNDA
+87 SVLRY
-93 VRFRTQLAPIKSSSD
+93 RTQKAPIQSASD
-108 ADLYPEDEH
+108 ADLYPDVEGADDVDRFIRVDF
-117 PNLYPESGGGPS
+117 S
-129 GTDANIGE
+129 
-137 DYRDVILRVTIA
+137 DVILRMVS
-149 DGTNATTTTAIIR
+149 DSSLNETTTAQVIT
-162 AWDAL
+162 AWNAF
-167 TSPSRRGVQDADARH
+167 TTGSGRSPAVAGDRH

-187 NPQGGAFIL
+187 NTQGGAFIL
-196 RSDTDVMVPE
+196 RTDEPSVTVPVDIE
-206 GGITF
+206 FTVS
-211 NATYKAPDEQDVDV
+211 YKAPDVQDVDV

-231 DIAGIT
+231 DITGIT
-237 VNLAETGAD
+237 LNLAETGAD
-246 TGKFTGSFQTASG
+246 TGKFTGSFQTAG
-259 SDAASS
+259 ASDEDSS
-265 PPSIASIAG
+265 PPGIASIAG

-282 DGGTRRVANA
+282 DDGTRRVANA

-332 DSIDFI
+332 DTIMFE
-338 VEAINLAG
+338 VTPTNLAG
-346 GSVAGPGVSRTD
+346 GSVAGPGVTVTD

-378 AGETQINWYVTV
+378 AGETEITWYVTV
-390 LDEAGNVA
+390 MDEAGNLA
-398 ESDRDDSEDGRQ
+398 ESDRDDSEEGRQ

-439 IDGAIT
+439 VDGAIT
-445 GNHLNDDNEAVTNA
+445 GNHLDDDNKAVTNA
-459 GKGDDTSVRVVFNEA
+459 GKGDDTSIRVVFNEA

-487 NGVAPSDI
+487 NGVAPSDV

-504 AFLKVASLDAAAR
+504 AFLKVASLDSAAR

-548 PTLEVD
+548 PTLEVEIE
-554 VDPTYAK
+554 PTYHK

-566 RVRSNEPLLTVPSIS
+566 RVRSNEPLLTVPTIN
-581 LNGDDS
+581 LNDSDS
-587 PAGLSVAR
+587 PVGLSVPR
-595 LIATDHYSTTFKA
+595 LIATDHYSTVFKA
-608 TDAPN
+608 PTQPE
-613 IYNVTVSAQDTS
+613 IFNVNVSAQDTS
-625 ANAASF
+625 ANAASI
-631 GKDAADDD
+631 GEAAPGDD
-639 DATRF
+639 DAITF

-650 PLPTS
+650 PAPTS

-660 HDPVVV
+660 HGAIIHAD
-666 DTDGDGKSDGIS
+666 IS
-678 DDAYKITTMNP
+678 ADAYKITTMNP
-689 FITIEWDSEGSEYT
+689 FITIEWDSEASEY
-703 PKDYQKT
+703 DEDSHKT
-710 VDVTDLMF
+710 VDFTDLMI

-725 PMGDETGARSDWGD
+725 PMGEETGARSDWGD

-751 VNRLLISARG
+751 DNRLLISARS
-761 LALGEYEMTFNGAD
+761 LALGTYTLSFNGAD
-775 GLGNALDDDVK
+775 ELGNALGDPVTIDIEVK
-786 IKVKVVEPDP
+786 EPDP
-796 FEIKLT
+796 FSISLT

-808 SLPADPQ
+808 SLPAEPQ
-815 MSGINDVIGADHPAS
+815 ASGINDVMGDHAAS

-840 GAWLSSSRGDDGAFA
+840 GAWLSSSRGDDGVFA

-869 FTDSFDSIKVPI
+869 FTDGFDSIKVPI

-908 VSGGA
+908 VGGGA
-913 GFGDDASNV
+913 AFGDDAASV
-922 DDYVANVLRTY
+922 GDYVDNVVRTY

-959 SKATVLVP
+959 SAATVLVP

>member
-36 SKSFITTPGGELTI
+36 SKSFITTPGGELEI
-50 TVEDEDLNFGV
+50 TVEDADLNFGV
-61 VQYQEDMGQDP
+61 VQVDEDMGQDP
-72 RGTAEMAPY
+72 RGTAELAPY
-81 FIPAGD
+81 LIPAGP

-108 ADLYPEDEH
+108 ADLYPD
-117 PNLYPESGGGPS
+117 NDDAS

-137 DYRDVILRVTIA
+137 DYRDVILSVVIA

-167 TSPSRRGVQDADARH
+167 TSPSRRGVQDADDRH

-196 RSDTDVMVPE
+196 RSGTDVVVPE

-211 NATYKAPDEQDVDV
+211 TATYKAPDVQDVDV

-237 VNLAETGAD
+237 VNLGETGAD
-246 TGKFTGSFQTASG
+246 TGKFTGSFQTAG
-259 SDAASS
+259 ASDDSSS
-265 PPSIASIAG
+265 PASIASIAG

-282 DGGTRRVANA
+282 DDGTRRVANA
-292 TVETTDPTIL
+292 TVETTEPTIL
-302 ITAPEH
+302 VTAPEH
-308 DYSTRVRSARL
+308 NYSTRVRSARL
-319 IAEVTDADSGIDK
+319 IAELTDADSGIDK
-332 DSIDFI
+332 DSIAFN
-338 VEAINLAG
+338 VTPSNLAG
-346 GSVAGPGVSRTD
+346 GSVAGPGVTVTD

-378 AGETQINWYVTV
+378 AGETAIAWYVTV
-390 LDEAGNVA
+390 MDEAGNEAV
-398 ESDRDDSEDGRQ
+398 SDRDDSTAVRD
-410 DYSIRIDTVAPA
+410 DYAIRIDTVAPA
-422 LGTISIDSN
+422 LGTESIDSN

-459 GKGDDTSVRVVFNEA
+459 GKGDPTTVRVVFNEA
-474 LDEGSLAASDFRV
+474 LDEGSLTASDFRV

-504 AFLKVASLDAAAR
+504 VFLKVASLDSAAR

-554 VDPTYAK
+554 IEPTYHK

-566 RVRSNEPLLTVPSIS
+566 RVRSNEPLLTVPTIN
-581 LNGDDS
+581 LNGSDS
-587 PAGLSVAR
+587 PVGLSVPR
-595 LIATDHYSTTFKA
+595 LIATDHYSTVFKSP
-608 TDAPN
+608 TQPE
-613 IYNVTVSAQDTS
+613 IFNVNVSAQDTS
-625 ANAASF
+625 ANAASI
-631 GKDAADDD
+631 GEAAPGDD
-639 DATRF
+639 DAITF
-644 EIDKNL
+644 EIDKDL
-650 PLPTS
+650 PLPSS

-660 HDPVVV
+660 HDPVEVGK
-666 DTDGDGKSDGIS
+666 DLDEDGTVGGIS
-678 DDAYKITTMNP
+678 DDPYKITTMNP
-689 FITIEWDSEGSEYT
+689 FITIEWDSEASEY
-703 PKDYQKT
+703 DEDSHKT
-710 VDVTDLMF
+710 VDFTDLMI

-725 PMGDETGARSDWGD
+725 PMGEETGARSDWGD

-761 LALGEYEMTFNGAD
+761 LALGEYTMTFNGAD
-775 GLGNALDDDVK
+775 ELGNVRDDDVK
-786 IKVKVVEPDP
+786 IKIKVVEPDP

-808 SLPADPQ
+808 SLPAEPQ
-815 MSGINDVIGADHPAS
+815 MSGINDVVGADHPAS

-840 GAWLSSSRGDDGAFA
+840 GAWLSSSRGDDGVFA
-855 GSLESI
+855 GSLDSI

-869 FTDSFDSIKVPI
+869 FTDGFDSIKVPI

-908 VSGGA
+908 VGGA
-913 GFGDDASNV
+913 AASGDDALSV
-922 DDYVANVLRTY
+922 GDYVENVVRTY
-933 SYDGSSD
+933 EYDSSSD
-940 RFDQLSGMLQIG
+940 RFDQLSGVLQIG
-952 SGYWAYL
+952 SGYWVYL

>member
-36 SKSFITTPGGELTI
+36 SKSFITTPGGELEI
-50 TVEDEDLNFGV
+50 TVEDTDLNFGV
-61 VQYQEDMGQDP
+61 VQFDEDMGQDP
-72 RGTAEMAPY
+72 RGTAELAPY
-81 FIPAGD
+81 LIPAGP

-108 ADLYPEDEH
+108 ADLYPD
-117 PNLYPESGGGPS
+117 NDDAS

-137 DYRDVILRVTIA
+137 DYRDVILSVVIA

-167 TSPSRRGVQDADARH
+167 TSPSRRGVQDADDRH

-196 RSDTDVMVPE
+196 RSGTDVVVPE

-211 NATYKAPDEQDVDV
+211 TATYKAPDVQDVDV

-237 VNLAETGAD
+237 VNLGETGAD
-246 TGKFTGSFQTASG
+246 TGKFTGSFQTASA
-259 SDAASS
+259 SDDSSS
-265 PPSIASIAG
+265 PASIASIAG

-282 DGGTRRVANA
+282 DDGTRRVANA
-292 TVETTDPTIL
+292 TVETTEPTIL
-302 ITAPEH
+302 VTAPEH
-308 DYSTRVRSARL
+308 EYATRVRSARL

-332 DSIDFI
+332 DSIGFN
-338 VEAINLAG
+338 VVARNLAG
-346 GSVAGPGVSRTD
+346 GSVAGPGVSVTD

-378 AGETQINWYVTV
+378 AGETEITWYVTV
-390 LDEAGNVA
+390 MDEAGNAA
-398 ESDRDDSEDGRQ
+398 ESDRDDSTAALDK
-410 DYSIRIDTVAPA
+410 YAIRIDTVAPA
-422 LGTISIDSN
+422 LGTESIDSN

-459 GKGDDTSVRVVFNEA
+459 GKGDPTSIRVVFNEA
-474 LDEGSLAASDFRV
+474 LDDGSLTASDFRV

-504 AFLKVASLDAAAR
+504 VFLKVASLDSAAR

-548 PTLEVD
+548 PTLEVEIE
-554 VDPTYAK
+554 PTYAK

-566 RVRSNEPLLTVPSIS
+566 RVRSNEPLLTVPTIN
-581 LNGDDS
+581 LNDSDS
-587 PAGLSVAR
+587 PAGLSVPR
-595 LIATDHYSTTFKA
+595 LIATDHYSTVFKSP
-608 TDAPN
+608 TQPE
-613 IYNVTVSAQDTS
+613 IFNVNVSAQDTS
-625 ANAASF
+625 ANAASV
-631 GKDAADDD
+631 GKAAPGDD
-639 DATRF
+639 DAITF

-650 PLPTS
+650 PAPTS

-666 DTDGDGKSDGIS
+666 ADGIS

-689 FITIEWDSEGSEYT
+689 FITIEWDSEASEY
-703 PKDYQKT
+703 DEDSHKT
-710 VDVTDLMF
+710 VDFTDLMI

-725 PMGDETGARSDWGD
+725 PMGEETGARSDWGD

-761 LALGEYEMTFNGAD
+761 LALGEYTMTFNGAD
-775 GLGNALDDDVK
+775 ELGNVRDDDVK
-786 IKVKVVEPDP
+786 IKIKVVEPDP

-808 SLPADPQ
+808 SLPAEPQ
-815 MSGINDVIGADHPAS
+815 MSGINDVVGADHPAS

-840 GAWLSSSRGDDGAFA
+840 GAWLSSSRGDDGVFA

-869 FTDSFDSIKVPI
+869 FTDGFDSIKVPI

-908 VSGGA
+908 VGGA
-913 GFGDDASNV
+913 AASGDDASSV
-922 DDYVANVLRTY
+922 GDYVENVVRTY
-933 SYDGSSD
+933 SYDSSSD
-940 RFDQLSGMLQIG
+940 RFDQLSGVLQIG
-952 SGYWAYL
+952 SGYWVYL